1 MSEDDATRRDD
12 ALPRVEGPTK
22 ARTEGW
28 ARLAGDVATGRARA
42 PRDWP
47 SGAWEVL
54 EGVFPP
60 VLEGD
65 GVRGLLAPVV
75 AAVAWVGASFRE
87 MVAGTAID
95 PLALLMRLLA
105 VGLTTRALI
114 LGYRLAKRMI
124 VASRASRARLVL
136 APEGL
141 ALHDGSRT
149 ITFDRAAIT
158 SIVEAGMWQT
168 RRTSGRRWADVL
180 VVGSARD
187 QLYLAIPPL
196 FEHSPGV
203 LAEKLMR
210 WLGPAPYDE
219 ERSFPDPAPLA
230 SKVYDDAA
238 RGITGLGTLVV
249 PHGEGWA
256 RRGPYATILLAIV
269 MIEGL
274 ARLEV
279 ELPADLL
286 AFAIGAVLVAL
297 VFPLGW
303 WLMTR
308 REISVRKGIALVLT
322 PAELLLRTRAGVH
335 RARWGKLQRVSID
348 SKRAFSVL
356 DGIHE
361 TKTLVL
367 KRKDDEPIRYDE
379 AFLGLPAEV
388 AQALLD
394 GYRTGQLPKDRASA
408 SSPSADEATASAA
421 DEPAQLDEAAP
432 DAEADHP

>member
-1 MSEDDATRRDD
+1 MSEDPEPAEASATD
-12 ALPRVEGPTK
+12 
-22 ARTEGW
+22 RTTDGW
-28 ARLAGDVATGRARA
+28 ARLAEDVANDRA
-42 PRDWP
+42 PAPRAWP
-47 SGAWEVL
+47 TGAWEVL
-54 EGVFPP
+54 RGAFPP

-65 GVRGLLAPVV
+65 GVRALLAPVV
-75 AAVAWVGASFRE
+75 AAVAWLGAGFRE

-114 LGYRLAKRMI
+114 LGIGLAKRLV

-141 ALHDGSRT
+141 AFHDGART
-149 ITFDRAAIT
+149 ITFDRKAIT

-187 QLYLAIPPL
+187 LLYLAIPPL

-210 WLGPAPYDE
+210 WLGPAPYEE

-230 SKVYDDAA
+230 SKVYEDAS
-238 RGITGLGTLVV
+238 RGITDAGTLVI

-269 MIEGL
+269 MVEGL

-279 ELPADLL
+279 DVPADLWP
-286 AFAIGAVLVAL
+286 FAIGAVLVAL

-348 SKRAFSVL
+348 TRRAFSVL
-356 DGIHE
+356 DGVHE

-367 KRKDDEPIRYDE
+367 KRKDEPPIRYDE

-388 AQALLD
+388 AQVLIDA
-394 GYRTGQLPKDRASA
+394 YRTAQLPKDRALSA
-408 SSPSADEATASAA
+408 TPSAAVASAA
-421 DEPAQLDEAAP
+421 DQATQLDETTS
-432 DAEADHP
+432 DAGTDHA

>member
-1 MSEDDATRRDD
+1 MSEDAKPATDVEANRRSTS
-12 ALPRVEGPTK
+12 E
-22 ARTEGW
+22 W
-28 ARLAGDVATGRARA
+28 ARLAEDVAIARARP

-47 SGAWEVL
+47 TGTWEIL
-54 EGVFPP
+54 EGAFPP

-65 GVRGLLAPVV
+65 GVRALLAPVV
-75 AAVAWVGASFRE
+75 AAVAWLGAVFRE
-87 MVAGTAID
+87 MVAETAID

-114 LGYRLAKRMI
+114 LLYGLAQRLVI
-124 VASRASRARLVL
+124 ASRARRARLVL
-136 APEGL
+136 SPEGL
-141 ALHDGSRT
+141 AFHDGART
-149 ITFDRAAIT
+149 VTLDRGAIT
-158 SIVEAGMWQT
+158 SIVEGGMWQT
-168 RRTSGRRWADVL
+168 RRTSGRRWAEVF
-180 VVGSARD
+180 VVGSTRD
-187 QLYLAIPPL
+187 QLFLAIPPL

-210 WLGPAPYDE
+210 WLGPLPYDE

-230 SKVYDDAA
+230 SKVYDDAS
-238 RGITGLGTLVV
+238 RGITEPGTLVV
-249 PHGEGWA
+249 PHGAGWA
-256 RRGPYATILLAIV
+256 RRGPYATVLLAVV

-274 ARLEV
+274 LRIDVAIPA
-279 ELPADLL
+279 ELWPV
-286 AFAIGAVLVAL
+286 AIGAVLIAL

-348 SKRAFSVL
+348 TRRAFSVL

-361 TKTLVL
+361 AKTLVL
-367 KRKDDEPIRYDE
+367 KRKDEPPIRYDE

-388 AQALLD
+388 AQVLLD
-394 GYRTGQLPKDRASA
+394 AYRTGQLPKDRVRPTTIED
-408 SSPSADEATASAA
+408 PSAPDEA
-421 DEPAQLDEAAP
+421 AQLDEPAA
-432 DAEADHP
+432 DASADQA